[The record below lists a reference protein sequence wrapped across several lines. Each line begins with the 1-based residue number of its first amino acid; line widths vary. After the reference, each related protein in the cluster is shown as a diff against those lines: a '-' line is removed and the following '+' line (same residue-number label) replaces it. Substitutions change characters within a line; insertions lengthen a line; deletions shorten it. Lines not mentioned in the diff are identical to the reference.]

1 MLFKSKL
8 EILFFDAILEEKGVL
23 EDCILHEV
31 LSVDITLVALIESFL
46 YLMLHIQLEFV
57 NLSCLVLC

>member
-23 EDCILHEV
+23 EECILHGV
-31 LSVDITLVALIESFL
+31 LSVDITLVALIEFFL
-46 YLMLHIQLEFV
+46 YFMLHIRLEFV
-57 NLSCLVLC
+57 NLSCLLPC